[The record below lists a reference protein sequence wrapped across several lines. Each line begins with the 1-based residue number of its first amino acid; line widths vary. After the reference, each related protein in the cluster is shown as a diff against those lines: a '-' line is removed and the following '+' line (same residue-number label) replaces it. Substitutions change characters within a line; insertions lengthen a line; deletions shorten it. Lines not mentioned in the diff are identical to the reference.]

1 MLADPR
7 PPTATE
13 QRDRH
18 PLEPRERQWFAAFDH
33 ARDDMGRGYVDSC
46 RSASIHVFGPGA
58 LLP

>member
-18 PLEPRERQWFAAFDH
+18 PLEPREREWFAAFDV
-33 ARDDMGRGYVDSC
+33 AQAMGAGYVASA
-46 RSASIHVFGPGA
+46 RSATVATFGEGV
-58 LLP
+58 LL